1 MQTSVFSSSQALAI
15 RDPSAPSALISDPH
29 TRSPLIRGSS
39 SAAGPGRILNGLYDR
54 LGGTLEKRANR
65 VAHRAGLG
73 PAAIT
78 EKIRSYFG
86 ENEHRYLRLTELR
99 SKASPFIEKDCVRL
113 VGYALPNEA
122 ISTQLISFKCIVEL
136 STSFPGMRSLF
147 HRALV
152 VHGLPQSQDKI
163 LVFWNR
169 SDGCIVPSCDFH
181 RNFAAACLFD
191 DDVAPILEGR
201 PMGAI
206 FADSPGPDG
215 LTTVERL
222 LVAYDCRQRSPFA
235 SALSIRYLSGILQ
248 LSTFWL
254 GRGRSHDD
262 IVKKI
267 CSKMVVILQDCG
279 VHSAGVEKT
288 AEDCVCEDHEGVD
301 GLADSIFSGLLTWS
315 RPRVF
320 EEVRRRPWYKG
331 FVQFVE
337 LLRNPDVERLFPR
350 AWNRVKGG
358 DLGSLLP
365 AIYPYVE
372 ISPAASNE
380 RPKLSVLASFVDFAS
395 ASHPVLLIAREWR
408 ATLAA
413 VKVRRRADPVNARPA
428 ANDWGA
434 ATTPEN
440 LHENGEQD
448 RHSHIIPANLTKPLT
463 PGQYFDHLPPIDA
476 RNPLQPVGARVF
488 YWNGQAKSVY
498 GIIQTTWRTPAGII
512 ATEIRHDGGRCII
525 LPASHLAVVARYQPR
540 ITDPDPDWI
549 GRGVSWTHKVATKG
563 CQEPKINA
571 IAPEIG
577 EDSNVH
583 ADTDTTTISMTLCG
597 EVESTSRYEA
607 DKILE
612 VILDELKDGNPALC
626 GCHRKACAL
635 RSALVNLPRRMFI
648 PQNEATL
655 TPE

>member
-1 MQTSVFSSSQALAI
+1 MQTSVFSPSQALAI
-15 RDPSAPSALISDPH
+15 RDPSASSALISDPH

-39 SAAGPGRILNGLYDR
+39 SAAGPGRILNDLYDR
-54 LGGTLEKRANR
+54 LGGTLEKHANR

-73 PAAIT
+73 PVAIT

-86 ENEHRYLRLTELR
+86 ENEHRYLRLAELR
-99 SKASPFIEKDCVRL
+99 SKAPPFIEKDCVRL
-113 VGYALPNEA
+113 IGYALPNEA

-136 STSFPGMRSLF
+136 STSFPGMRYLF

-152 VHGLPQSQDKI
+152 LHGLPQSHDKI

-169 SDGCIVPSCDFH
+169 SDGCIDPSCDFH

-206 FADSPGPDG
+206 FTDSPGPDG

-254 GRGRSHDD
+254 GRGRSHND

-279 VHSAGVEKT
+279 IHSAGVEKT
-288 AEDCVCEDHEGVD
+288 TEDCVCEDHEGVD
-301 GLADSIFSGLLTWS
+301 GLADSIFRGLLTWS

-320 EEVRRRPWYKG
+320 EEVRRRPWYKC

-365 AIYPYVE
+365 AIHPYVE

-395 ASHPVLLIAREWR
+395 APHPVLLIAREWR
-408 ATLAA
+408 AALAA
-413 VKVRRRADPVNARPA
+413 VKARRRADPVNARPP
-428 ANDWGA
+428 ANDRGA

-440 LHENGEQD
+440 LDEDGEQD
-448 RHSHIIPANLTKPLT
+448 PHSHIVPANLTKSLT
-463 PGQYFDHLPPIDA
+463 PASSWQAHSSWD
-476 RNPLQPVGARVF
+476 GAWVF
-488 YWNGQAKSVY
+488 YWNAQAKPVY
-498 GIIQTTWRTPAGII
+498 GVIQTTLRTPDGTI
-512 ATEIRHDGGRCII
+512 AMEIRHDGGRHIV
-525 LPASHLAVVARYQPR
+525 LPAVHIMVVARYQPR

-563 CQEPKINA
+563 CEEPKINA

-577 EDSNVH
+577 EDSNVYT
-583 ADTDTTTISMTLCG
+583 DTDTTTISMTLCG

-612 VILDELKDGNPALC
+612 IILDELKDDIPALC